1 MNPTPNR
8 RDVLK
13 AGGAAASAAALAW
26 SALGPA
32 ALGAADVADSK
43 TPKSG
48 AAASPAE
55 SATPTQSPGARRPF
69 KKAVMY
75 GMISEGKTV
84 LDKFRIL
91 KECGFDGVEMDS
103 PTSLPRDEI
112 KRACEETGILIEGE
126 VDSAH
131 WRETLT
137 HNDPKMRETGVRALE
152 TALRDCAFLGGTS
165 VLLVPGVVDKS
176 VSYDVAYQRSQENI
190 RRVIPLARE
199 LGVKIAVENV
209 WNHFLLSP
217 LEAARYID
225 EFEAPDVMRWHFDI
239 GNIIAFG
246 WPEQWIRILGK
257 RIVKLHFKEYSR
269 TKRDKEGMGAGFG
282 VELLEGDNN
291 WPAIMKALDEVG
303 YNTWAC
309 AEVGGGGRQ
318 RLKTIAEKMDRI
330 LAM

>member
-1 MNPTPNR
+1 MNPIPNR

-13 AGGAAASAAALAW
+13 AGGAAATAAALAW
-26 SALGPA
+26 TALRPA
-32 ALGAADVADSK
+32 ALSAADPGGDKPPKGSSPGPASAD
-43 TPKSG
+43 
-48 AAASPAE
+48 A
-55 SATPTQSPGARRPF
+55 SATRSPGARRPF

-75 GMISEGKTV
+75 GMIGEGKTV
-84 LDKFRIL
+84 LDKFQVL
-91 KECGFDGVEMDS
+91 KDCGFDGVEMDS
-103 PTSLPRDEI
+103 PTDLKRDDI
-112 KRACEETGILIEGE
+112 KRAAEETGILIEGE

-131 WRETLT
+131 WRQTLT
-137 HNDPKMRETGVRALE
+137 HSDPKMREAGVRALE

-165 VLLVPGVVDKS
+165 VLLVPGVVDQS
-176 VSYDVAYQRSQENI
+176 VPYDVAYQRSQENI

-217 LEAARYID
+217 LEAARFID

-269 TKRDKEGMGAGFG
+269 TKRDKEGLGKGFN
-282 VELLEGDNN
+282 VELLEGDND

-309 AEVGGGGRQ
+309 AEMGGGNRQ

>member
-1 MNPTPNR
+1 MSSTPNR

-13 AGGAAASAAALAW
+13 AGGAAAAAGLAW
-26 SALGPA
+26 SA
-32 ALGAADVADSK
+32 ALGAAALAADAPAAGDK
-43 TPKSG
+43 PAKAT
-48 AAASPAE
+48 AAAPP
-55 SATPTQSPGARRPF
+55 ATPSAAARRPY

-75 GMISEGKTV
+75 GMIGEGKTV

-91 KECGFDGVEMDS
+91 KDCGFDGVEMDS
-103 PTSLPRDEI
+103 PTGLNRDDI
-112 KRACEETGILIEGE
+112 KRASEETGILIEGE

-137 HNDPKMRETGVRALE
+137 HNDPKMREAGVRALE

-176 VSYDVAYQRSQENI
+176 VSYDVAYRRSQENI

-199 LGVKIAVENV
+199 VGVKIAVENV

-217 LEAARYID
+217 LEAARFID

-246 WPEQWIRILGK
+246 WPEHWIRILGK
-257 RIVKLHFKEYSR
+257 RIVKLHIKEYSR
-269 TKRDKEGMGAGFG
+269 TKQNKEGMGKGFD
-282 VELLEGDNN
+282 VELLEGDND
-291 WPAIMKALDEVG
+291 WPAVMKALDEVG

>member
-13 AGGAAASAAALAW
+13 AGGAAAVAAAALSW
-26 SALGPA
+26 SAAVGSEALAAADAPA
-32 ALGAADVADSK
+32 A
-43 TPKSG
+43 TP
-48 AAASPAE
+48 
-55 SATPTQSPGARRPF
+55 SPGAKRPF

-84 LDKFRIL
+84 LEKFRIL
-91 KECGFDGVEMDS
+91 KDCGFDGVEMNS
-103 PTSLPRDEI
+103 PTDLPRDDI
-112 KRACEETGILIEGE
+112 KRAAEETGILIEGE

-176 VSYDVAYQRSQENI
+176 VAYDAAYQRSQENI

-209 WNHFLLSP
+209 WNQFLLSP
-217 LEAARYID
+217 LEAARFID

-257 RIVKLHFKEYSR
+257 RIVKLHIKEYSR
-269 TKRDKEGMGAGFG
+269 TKRDKQGMGAGFD

>member
-8 RDVLK
+8 RDVLR
-13 AGGAAASAAALAW
+13 AGGAAAAAAALS

-32 ALGAADVADSK
+32 ARTVAAADAPAGEKLAKAEAPD
-43 TPKSG
+43 
-48 AAASPAE
+48 AAPAR
-55 SATPTQSPGARRPF
+55 APGERRPY

-75 GMISEGKTV
+75 GMIGEGKTV
-84 LDKFRIL
+84 MEKFRVL
-91 KECGFDGVEMDS
+91 KDCGFDGVEMDS
-103 PTSLPRDEI
+103 PTGLNRDDI
-112 KRACEETGILIEGE
+112 KHAAEETGILIEGE

-137 HNDPKMRETGVRALE
+137 HNDAKMREAGVRALE

-176 VSYDVAYQRSQENI
+176 VSYDVAYRRSQENI

-217 LEAARYID
+217 LEAARFID

-246 WPEQWIRILGK
+246 WPEHWIRILGK
-257 RIVKLHFKEYSR
+257 RIVKLHIKEYSR
-269 TKRDKEGMGAGFG
+269 TKQNKEGMGKGFD
-282 VELLEGDNN
+282 VELLEGDND
-291 WPAIMKALDEVG
+291 WPAVMKALDEVG

-318 RLKTIAEKMDRI
+318 RLKMIAEKMDRI

>member
-13 AGGAAASAAALAW
+13 AGGATAAGLAW
-26 SALGPA
+26 SAALGLAAERAAAADAPA
-32 ALGAADVADSK
+32 AGDKPAKAD
-43 TPKSG
+43 
-48 AAASPAE
+48 AAASPA
-55 SATPTQSPGARRPF
+55 TPSPGARRPF

-75 GMISEGKTV
+75 GMIGEGKTV
-84 LDKFRIL
+84 TEKFRIL
-91 KECGFDGVEMDS
+91 KDCGFDGVEMDS
-103 PTSLPRDEI
+103 PTGLNRDDI
-112 KRACEETGILIEGE
+112 KRASEETGILIEGE

-137 HNDPKMRETGVRALE
+137 HNDPKMREAGVRALE

-165 VLLVPGVVDKS
+165 VLLVPGVVDMS
-176 VSYDVAYQRSQENI
+176 VPYDAAYQRSQENI

-217 LEAARYID
+217 LEAARFID
-225 EFEAPDVMRWHFDI
+225 EFDAPDVMRWHFDI

-257 RIVKLHFKEYSR
+257 RIVKLHIKEYSR
-269 TKRDKEGMGAGFG
+269 TKQNKEGMAKGFD
-282 VELLEGDNN
+282 VELLEGDND
-291 WPAIMKALDEVG
+291 WPAVMKALDEVG

-318 RLKTIAEKMDRI
+318 RLKTIAGKMDRI

>member
-1 MNPTPNR
+1 MQSR
-8 RDVLK
+8 REFLAATGAVVL
-13 AGGAAASAAALAW
+13 AS
-26 SALGPA
+26 SASSA
-32 ALGAADVADSK
+32 IAK
-43 TPKSG
+43 PKL
-48 AAASPAE
+48 
-55 SATPTQSPGARRPF
+55 
-69 KKAVMY
+69 KKAVKY
-75 GMISEGKTV
+75 GMISEGKTPKE
-84 LDKFRIL
+84 KFEL
-91 KECGFDGVEMDS
+91 VKSLGFDGVEMDS
-103 PTSLPRDEI
+103 PTDLKRDDI
-112 KRACEETGILIEGE
+112 KRAAEETGILIEGE

-217 LEAARYID
+217 LEAARFID

-309 AEVGGGGRQ
+309 AEVGGGNRQ